1 MSDRDI
7 LLERLER
14 KLFEKEREVQELR
27 RMLDGEIEKL
37 KKEIIQE
44 ITEEL
49 RKVRE
54 VEAKVVELSK
64 AVDTLMN
71 EILYLKSEVK
81 KEEKAQR
88 EIVDIMKAEEEKRQ
102 LNESKSLESKKEN
115 VIVAESKYDGPEY
128 CEEDGDIIFC
138 D

>member
-37 KKEIIQE
+37 KREIIQE

-49 RKVRE
+49 RKVRD

-64 AVDTLMN
+64 AVDTLMK
-71 EILYLKSEVK
+71 EVLYLKSEVK
-81 KEEKAQR
+81 KEEKVER

-102 LNESKSLESKKEN
+102 IDESKSLESKKDL
-115 VIVAESKYDGPEY
+115 IVAESKYDGPEY
-128 CEEDGDIIFC
+128 CQEDGDIIFC

>member
-1 MSDRDI
+1 
-7 LLERLER
+7 LERLER

-27 RMLDGEIEKL
+27 KMLGGEIEKL
-37 KKEIIQE
+37 KRQIIEE

-49 RKVRE
+49 RKVRD

-71 EILYLKSEVK
+71 EVLYLKSEVRK
-81 KEEKAQR
+81 DERSER
-88 EIVDIMKAEEEKRQ
+88 EIIDIMKAEEEK
-102 LNESKSLESKKEN
+102 KEPEN
-115 VIVAESKYDGPEY
+115 PRKEDVIVAESKYDGPKY